1 MATEMTW
8 EEATLHILGAA
19 AEPMS
24 CNDIAE
30 AILGRGLKTTVGKTP
45 SYTVAG
51 VISRMRS
58 RGDANIIKTRPGFFQ
73 LAPQSDGP
81 PVAETNEL
89 DTTDTVNN
97 LAVAAYGLHWE
108 RDKVDWNA
116 RRLLGYDIDP
126 NPGQAVNF
134 ADRQGVYLLHSWQSV
149 VYVGKTTARE
159 SGLFQRLQNHHR
171 RQVWSGK
178 WERFSWFGIR
188 RVNENGEMDDGP
200 NTASKEVVSALMEAV
215 LIETL
220 RPSFNQQQG
229 NYMGTLYRQ
238 AVDPNIA
245 MAQARALLSQAGPI
259 SLQIP

>member
-8 EEATLHILGAA
+8 DDAVLQILGEA
-19 AEPMS
+19 AEPMACS
-24 CNDIAE
+24 DIAE

-45 SYTVAG
+45 SDTVAG
-51 VISRMRS
+51 AISRMRS
-58 RGDANIIKTRPGFFQ
+58 RGAANIVKTRPGFFR
-73 LAPQSDGP
+73 LPTPAENP
-81 PVAETNEL
+81 PVEETGEL
-89 DTTDTVNN
+89 DAIDAVDN

-108 RDKVDWNA
+108 REKVDWNS

-126 NPGQAVNF
+126 NPKQAIDF
-134 ADRQGVYLLHSWQSV
+134 ADQQGVYLLHNWQSV

-159 SGLFQRLQNHHR
+159 GGLFQRLRTHHQ

-188 RVNENGEMDDGP
+188 RVDENGEMTDGP
-200 NTASKEVVSALMEAV
+200 DTATKDVVSALMEAV

-238 AVDPNIA
+238 TVDPNIA

-259 SLQIP
+259 TFRI